1 MSNTATSTLTG
12 EDGID
17 FRIAVIPVYVW
28 WNPYNV
34 DMKLT
39 GADGGVWG
47 GYFGEHRFMP
57 LLLSHNVKF
66 AWNQLDENQLTSYG
80 ESCLI
85 PYLNASYN
93 NRQVADFGASF
104 RTTSKLSSDGST
116 IKGDPSTLKAGEIV
130 LFAQPVVSNIA
141 NGNEVYKTKPNSGD
155 FKPDRFPLK
164 EGWSQ
169 EAGQVS
175 SYAVNLTDGVR
186 YELLDGSGIQP
197 AGYCQ
202 GFHHLRGKYQPAQ
215 RHAGRPR
222 PGHQIWGKGG
232 IQSPGHFH
240 YGRRTDGSRED
251 EQLSSL
257 NGKNTAGNR
266 HFRQNHASHPQPE
279 LGRLGKTAD

>member
-1 MSNTATSTLTG
+1 M
-12 EDGID
+12 
-17 FRIAVIPVYVW
+17 
-28 WNPYNV
+28 
-34 DMKLT
+34 
-39 GADGGVWG
+39 
-47 GYFGEHRFMP
+47 
-57 LLLSHNVKF
+57 
-66 AWNQLDENQLTSYG
+66 TSYE
-80 ESCLI
+80 ESASD

-186 YELLDGSGIQP
+186 YELLDGSGYNQQSIAKASIIFAENTSQLNGTP
-197 AGYCQ
+197 DDHVLAI
-202 GFHHLRGKYQPAQ
+202 KY
-215 RHAGRPR
+215 G
-222 PGHQIWGKGG
+222 GKGG
-232 IQSPGHFH
+232 HQSPGHFH
-240 YGRRTDGSRED
+240 YGRRTDGSGKMNSS
-251 EQLSSL
+251 SSL
-257 NGKNTAGNR
+257 NGKTPRKSTFFAK
-266 HFRQNHASHPQPE
+266 NHASHPQPE